1 MFYGVSYE
9 TGDGRKRKEDG
20 TCRFRFRFYFRKN
33 EDGGGALKNG
43 MGIRLWDMFLYVM
56 GLGAMSMS
64 ISIMGLGCVYNNMM
78 FVSIYHLDICFF
90 GIWVLGCDLSV
101 NAAVEIH
108 DNVLRCYAR

>member
-1 MFYGVSYE
+1 
-9 TGDGRKRKEDG
+9 
-20 TCRFRFRFYFRKN
+20 
-33 EDGGGALKNG
+33 
-43 MGIRLWDMFLYVM
+43 
-56 GLGAMSMS
+56 MS

-78 FVSIYHLDICFF
+78 FVFIYHLDICFF

>member
-1 MFYGVSYE
+1 MQIQIQILFPEERGWGRGFKKWD
-9 TGDGRKRKEDG
+9 GD
-20 TCRFRFRFYFRKN
+20 TF
-33 EDGGGALKNG
+33 
-43 MGIRLWDMFLYVM
+43 MGYVLYVM

-78 FVSIYHLDICFF
+78 FVFIYHLDICFF